1 MVYLNYGVE
10 VLACHQL
17 SRFFPVPVPHRQ
29 RQRVYRD
36 EEDDAAEVSGVVV
49 LSVNG

>member
-1 MVYLNYGVE
+1 MVLRYWLVINYPGFSLYL
-10 VLACHQL
+10 
-17 SRFFPVPVPHRQ
+17 
-29 RQRVYRD
+29 YRIVSGSGYT